1 MPCCAELEGNGKLP
15 NGRSG
20 HKAQANSSG
29 LKSFSGVDG
38 SKSPRLLPGH
48 VFMLARLMLI

>member
-38 SKSPRLLPGH
+38 SKSPRLLPSH
-48 VFMLARLMLI
+48 FFMLARLMLI